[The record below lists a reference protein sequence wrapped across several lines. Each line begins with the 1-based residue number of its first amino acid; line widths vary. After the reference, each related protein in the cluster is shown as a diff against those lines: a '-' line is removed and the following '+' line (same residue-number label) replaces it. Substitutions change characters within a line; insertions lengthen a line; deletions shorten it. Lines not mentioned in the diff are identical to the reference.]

1 MNVLGIDIGGSAV
14 KGAPVDTRTG
24 RLLAPRLK
32 VETPGKLTPAKLSGV
47 VAKIAAQ
54 YKWRGPIGLGFPGVI
69 HGPFIRTSAN
79 LHPRFV
85 GTDGVKLFSRATG
98 CRVALLNDAAAAG
111 LAELKFG
118 GGRGF
123 AGKTLVLTLGT
134 GVGSALVLA
143 GVVFPVELG
152 HLPLR
157 GRSAEKRVSSAAR
170 KRNDLSWRQW
180 AKRLN
185 EYLAVLETI
194 TRPELIVIG
203 GGVSAKHPKFFPFLR
218 TSARLVPAKLGNDAG
233 IVGAALHA
241 AQAAGK

>member
-24 RLLAPRLK
+24 RLLAERCK
-32 VETPGKLTPAKLSGV
+32 IETPGKLTPARMAG
-47 VAKIAAQ
+47 AIASIATHF
-54 YKWRGPIGLGFPGVI
+54 KWRGPIGVGFPGVI

-79 LHPRFV
+79 LHPRFI
-85 GTDGVKLFSRATG
+85 GTDGVKLFAQATG

-134 GVGSALVLA
+134 GVGSALVLD

-152 HLPLR
+152 HLPMQ

-170 KRNDLSWRQW
+170 KRNELSWRQW

-185 EYLAVLETI
+185 EYLKVLETI
-194 TRPELIVIG
+194 IRPELIVIG
-203 GGVSAKHPKFFPFLR
+203 GGVSAKHEKFFPFLR
-218 TSARLVPAKLGNDAG
+218 TTARLVPAKLGNNAG

-241 AQAAGK
+241 AQAGGK

>member
-14 KGAPVDTRTG
+14 KGAPVDPRTG
-24 RLLAPRLK
+24 RLLAERRK
-32 VETPGKLTPAKLSGV
+32 IETPGKLTPARM
-47 VAKIAAQ
+47 AAAIAAIATHF
-54 YKWRGPIGLGFPGVI
+54 KWRGPIGVGFPGVI
-69 HGPFIRTSAN
+69 HGPFIRTAAN
-79 LHPRFV
+79 LHPQFV
-85 GTDGVKLFSRATG
+85 GTDGVKLFTKATG

-134 GVGSALVLA
+134 GVGSALVLD

-152 HLPLR
+152 HLPMK

-180 AKRLN
+180 AGRLN
-185 EYLAVLETI
+185 EYLAVLETVI
-194 TRPELIVIG
+194 RPELIVIG
-203 GGVSAKHPKFFPFLR
+203 GGVSAKHQKFFPFLR
-218 TSARLVPAKLGNDAG
+218 TTARLVPAKLGNGAG
-233 IVGAALHA
+233 IVGAA
-241 AQAAGK
+241 GK